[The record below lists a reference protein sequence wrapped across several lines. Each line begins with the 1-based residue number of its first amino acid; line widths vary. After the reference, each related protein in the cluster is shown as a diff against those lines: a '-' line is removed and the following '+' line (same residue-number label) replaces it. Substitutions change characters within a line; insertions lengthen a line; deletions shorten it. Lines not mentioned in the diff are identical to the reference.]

1 MTLTHPTSTL
11 ATLSYFVPPPN
22 GEKAYQHISADPLT
36 GERER
41 NYTRADHAVVI
52 ENLRGKEDLVAT
64 LDTAGFQFFKRPAKY
79 TTFDNGDEE
88 IVKEYYPE
96 SIELIKELTGA
107 SRVVLFDH
115 STSFPFLQSKLTPTP
130 NTSHPPPTP
139 RRIRRLPLQTPTR
152 VPSPRRPNDRSLNRP
167 RAPTPPRFRRPR
179 PPQTPLPDHKPL
191 ATHLTRRL
199 GLASGSVRLSERR
212 SGEGRGACD
221 VGVPG

>member
-11 ATLSYFVPPPN
+11 ATLSYFIPPPN
-22 GEKAYQHISADPLT
+22 GEKAYQHTFADPLT

-52 ENLRGKEDLVAT
+52 ENLRGKEDEEAT

-107 SRVVLFDH
+107 GTAL
-115 STSFPFLQSKLTPTP
+115 
-130 NTSHPPPTP
+130 
-139 RRIRRLPLQTPTR
+139 
-152 VPSPRRPNDRSLNRP
+152 
-167 RAPTPPRFRRPR
+167 
-179 PPQTPLPDHKPL
+179 L
-191 ATHLTRRL
+191 A
-199 GLASGSVRLSERR
+199 
-212 SGEGRGACD
+212 
-221 VGVPG
+221 